1 MPEKTEKEK
10 MLDGELY
17 LATDLEL
24 TQMNITA
31 LDLLYE
37 FNHSH
42 PQELQKRQD
51 IIIQLFDRVGKNF
64 TIRPPFYCD
73 YGCNISAGDNLYI
86 NYDCTILDCN
96 RVDIGNNVLIAP
108 KVQIYTAHHP
118 IDLDTRLTTKELA
131 SPITIGDNVWLGGG
145 SIICPGVT
153 IGDGVTIGAGSV
165 VTHDIPNN
173 VVAVGNPCRVIK
185 SLTA

>member
-17 LATDLEL
+17 LATDPEL
-24 TQMNITA
+24 TQMNITV

-118 IDLDTRLTTKELA
+118 Y
-131 SPITIGDNVWLGGG
+131 
-145 SIICPGVT
+145 
-153 IGDGVTIGAGSV
+153 
-165 VTHDIPNN
+165 
-173 VVAVGNPCRVIK
+173 
-185 SLTA
+185 